1 MRFAVGTTN
10 AAKLACVTS
19 VVNQVFPVSEG
30 GTAHEVVGIAVP
42 SGVSAQ
48 PFSLE
53 ETRAGAL
60 HRAKAA
66 LNASVEK
73 AASDDAAV
81 PPADFGIGLE
91 GGVEICGDQY
101 FECGWMAVV
110 DRRSSRVGWGS
121 SARFE
126 LSRKIVD
133 QLRTG
138 KELAEVMTAL
148 SGIENVGQKGGAMG
162 VLTNGNLDR
171 ANAYAHGL
179 IFAFAPFL
187 SDPERYWD

>member
-10 AAKLACVTS
+10 AAKLACVRS
-19 VVNQVFPVSEG
+19 VVERVFPVPEG
-30 GTAHEVVGIAVP
+30 QPPHEVVGIAVP
-42 SGVSAQ
+42 SGVNAQ

-53 ETRAGAL
+53 ETRTGAL

-66 LNASVEK
+66 LEATQNAETTEE
-73 AASDDAAV
+73 
-81 PPADFGIGLE
+81 ADFGIGLE
-91 GGVEICGDQY
+91 GGVETCGEQY

-110 DRRSSRVGWGS
+110 QRGSGRVGWGS

-133 QLRTG
+133 QLRAG

-162 VLTNGNLDR
+162 VLTNGNLNR
-171 ANAYAHGL
+171 ADAYAHGL